1 MTIASQVRAETYGAD
16 PVAVDIRQIDGALI
30 TADWLSAMVMR
41 GLGWIVQ
48 VGDLSSPVLG
58 GGGTNVILAQQPELI
73 IDIPAKW
80 TLIPLRIAVD
90 AETPLIGADNNESEI
105 LMTVDRTQIND
116 VLSGT
121 EVQEFPSNMRTD
133 IVAGCPFLVASAVTA
148 NLTAAPTRS
157 FDLAHRTIVADILLA
172 NTPAMTLWGDLW
184 VLYEPDNPPFV
195 VGPASLQVHWGGTV
209 ATSAYCQMAFLAIR
223 SSLVTSLVA

>member
-1 MTIASQVRAETYGAD
+1 MTIASQIQAETYGAD
-16 PVAVDIRQIDGALI
+16 PVAVDIRQIDGSMI

-48 VGDLSSPVLG
+48 VGDLTTPVAG
-58 GGGTNVILAQQPELI
+58 GGGTDVILAQQPELI
-73 IDIPAKW
+73 IDIPKGW
-80 TLIPLRIAVD
+80 TLMPLRISVD
-90 AETPLIGADNNESEI
+90 AETPLIAADDNESEI
-105 LMTVDRTQIND
+105 LMTVDRTQVND

-148 NLTAAPTRS
+148 NITAAPTRS
-157 FDLAHRTIVADILLA
+157 FDLAHRTTVADVNGTAA
-172 NTPAMTLWGDLW
+172 NTLWGDLW
-184 VLYEPDNPPFV
+184 VLYEPDSPPFV